1 MTPRVLTRRAH
12 ACADHR
18 ADHKWAVRLAA
29 KHVAQ
34 FGTLI
39 IDLIPADAEEID
51 KHQFG
56 YWTHAGGSGPHRS
69 TNETGF
75 SDGRIEDAIASK
87 LLHQALRDT
96 QDTAPGFVV
105 LQVIYVCSACYILT
119 H

>member
-1 MTPRVLTRRAH
+1 MTPRMLARRAH

-18 ADHKWAVRLAA
+18 ADHQWAVCLAA

-34 FGTLI
+34 LGTLVK
-39 IDLIPADAEEID
+39 DLVPADTEEID

-56 YWTHAGGSGPHRS
+56 YWTHAGRSGPHRR
-69 TNETGF
+69 TYETRF

-87 LLHQALRDT
+87 LLHQALRDA

-105 LQVIYVCSACYILT
+105 LQVIYVCPACYILT